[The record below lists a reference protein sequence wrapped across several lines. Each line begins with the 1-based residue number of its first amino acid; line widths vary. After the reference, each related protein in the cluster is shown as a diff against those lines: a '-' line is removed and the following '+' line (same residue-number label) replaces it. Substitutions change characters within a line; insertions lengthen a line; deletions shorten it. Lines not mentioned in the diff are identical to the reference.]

1 MLRICLLRQWF
12 NLSDPGVEEAVYDL
26 QAMRRFV
33 GIDRGREPVPD
44 ETTVCR
50 VRHLLE
56 EHDLGRRLWLAI
68 RPIIVIV
75 DPVSGPVRL
84 ERGVSDRPGPTS
96 RTRRPAR
103 PAVPMVGAWERLE
116 VRAPRPADPAAT
128 VWGETRQSRETRQQ
142 MQRPAA
148 VTQGERPAAVTHLP
162 PPEGLGV

>member
-12 NLSDPGVEEAVYDL
+12 NLSDPGVEEAVYGL

-50 VRHLLE
+50 FRHLLE

-84 ERGVSDRPGPTS
+84 ERGVSGRPGPMS
-96 RTRRPAR
+96 KARRPAR
-103 PAVPMVGAWERLE
+103 PAVPMVGAWEALE
-116 VRAPRPADPAAT
+116 APAPRAVQTPADPAVT
-128 VWGETRQSRETRQQ
+128 VWGETRQSREARQ
-142 MQRPAA
+142 
-148 VTQGERPAAVTHLP
+148 QGERPAAVTHLP
-162 PPEGLGV
+162 HSPEGLGV